1 MLRRNLSPGKLCN
14 FLLRVLK
21 MFCAII
27 FFISFQCVPN
37 KGLPKK
43 SKQQPLKMIL
53 SKTAGA
59 RFLMDLVT
67 MPVYNNHNYILR
79 VMDHLSKF
87 GYIAAI
93 KQRTA
98 KEVGDAL
105 LRILSSSIMPKI
117 LQLDN
122 GGEVCSTFFLTFHY
136 VFHNHYHLLSTCL
149 SLCI

>member
-1 MLRRNLSPGKLCN
+1 MLCY
-14 FLLRVLK
+14 FLL
-21 MFCAII
+21 FCANI

-59 RFLMDLVT
+59 RFQMDLVT
-67 MPVYNNHNYILR
+67 MPVYNDHNYILQ
-79 VMDHLSKF
+79 VMDHLPKF
-87 GYIAAI
+87 GYITVI

-105 LRILSSSIMPKI
+105 LRFLSSSIMPKI
-117 LQLDN
+117 LQSDN
-122 GGEVCSTFFLTFHY
+122 GGDVCSTFFFTFHY
-136 VFHNHYHLLSTCL
+136 VFRNRY
-149 SLCI
+149 